1 MSSIAAFDFDLVNQS
16 TIKVQPIQNYHE
28 FGLFYQPPNDD
39 NFYHAIFKSILQHS
53 ENLEDDYD
61 YEFFYG
67 GYYVTCKLFPRSLII
82 DILNKEIYGIDFDVN
97 NLKCKHALTL
107 KQKINLEQS
116 LIPFLQGKVLK
127 RDFSSTSVD
136 QFLTTQPNELGLFY
150 QPQNDINIYNVNCK
164 ITLQDYHQNDDDN
177 YDYEFFYE
185 ISNDMRHVTCKF
197 LPPSLVISILN
208 KKIYGIDF
216 DVNDLKRKH
225 KLTLQ
230 QKLNLEQN
238 LKKLFLYNPEREM
251 RSDSD
256 GNSTIS
262 FQGSIESSTT
272 NGSDN

>member
-1 MSSIAAFDFDLVNQS
+1 MV
-16 TIKVQPIQNYHE
+16 
-28 FGLFYQPPNDD
+28 
-39 NFYHAIFKSILQHS
+39 
-53 ENLEDDYD
+53 
-61 YEFFYG
+61 
-67 GYYVTCKLFPRSLII
+67 
-82 DILNKEIYGIDFDVN
+82 EIYGIDFDVN
-97 NLKCKHALTL
+97 NLKCKHALIL

-150 QPQNDINIYNVNCK
+150 QPPNDINIYNVNCK

-216 DVNDLKRKH
+216 DVNDLKRNH

-230 QKLNLEQN
+230 QKLNLERN
-238 LKKLFLYNPEREM
+238 LKKLFLYIPEREM

-262 FQGSIESSTT
+262 FQGSIESNTT
-272 NGSDN
+272 NGFDN